1 MTIIKK
7 NLMIGRV
14 RDFFRKIF
22 KRIYLVGRM
31 ITYYSVYKIF
41 IDKLREDEIF
51 ERSSAVAFSFTI
63 ATFPLIIF
71 LFTLIPYINAWIPEI
86 DSVKILIFLEGIM
99 PKNEY
104 SIAKNTILD
113 LVETKRGGLLSRIF
127 CHYIF
132 IIQWV

>member
-1 MTIIKK
+1 MTDRI
-7 NLMIGRV
+7 

-71 LFTLIPYINAWIPEI
+71 LFTLIPYINAWIP
-86 DSVKILIFLEGIM
+86 
-99 PKNEY
+99 
-104 SIAKNTILD
+104 
-113 LVETKRGGLLSRIF
+113 
-127 CHYIF
+127 
-132 IIQWV
+132 